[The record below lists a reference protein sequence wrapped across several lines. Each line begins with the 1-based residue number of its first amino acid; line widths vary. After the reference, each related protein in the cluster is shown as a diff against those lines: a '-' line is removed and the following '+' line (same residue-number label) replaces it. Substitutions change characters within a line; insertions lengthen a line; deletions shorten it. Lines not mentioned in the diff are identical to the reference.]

1 MAMECEACKGKGK
14 LTDMLGDIG
23 KCFDCDGTGRMS
35 RFIYDTV
42 KLYEIERY
50 LKNDPNP
57 RYRIVSATLDA
68 GTSLFHIIFE
78 EKE

>member
-1 MAMECEACKGKGK
+1 MGMECKACKGKGK

-23 KCFDCDGTGRMS
+23 KCYDCNGTGMMP
-35 RFIYDTV
+35 RFIYETV
-42 KLYEIERY
+42 ESYGIEQY

-57 RYRIVSATLDA
+57 CYRMVSATLDA